1 LISTYELGHQPFGLA
16 EPIAWLRRAGHDVRA
31 LDLAVEQLDEQ
42 AVRDADLV
50 AVYLPM
56 HTATRLA
63 ARLIPRV
70 RQTNPT
76 AHLAAAYG
84 LYAPLQASY
93 LRGLGVNT
101 ILGGEFEEGLTML
114 AAGGRPPSTV
124 SLARLAFLP
133 LLIIWLG
140 IGLWSKVVLIFL
152 GGVFAVIINTEAGVA
167 HIDPRLVE
175 TARAFTASNRQVLI
189 KVVIPAAIPFILAGL
204 RQAVGRV
211 LIMVVVAELYA
222 ATAGLG
228 YLIFQGGA
236 MYDTTQVFAGV
247 TLLAGSGIALNQ
259 ALRLL
264 EQRVAPWLQTRDI

>member
-1 LISTYELGHQPFGLA
+1 VVSLLAADLPQTDAHPKRLQRVLLISTYELGHQPFGLA

-133 LLIIWLG
+133 PDRS
-140 IGLWSKVVLIFL
+140 GLPALDRYGHVRMPDGERRIAGYV
-152 GGVFAVIINTEAGVA
+152 EA
-167 HIDPRLVE
+167 
-175 TARAFTASNRQVLI
+175 
-189 KVVIPAAIPFILAGL
+189 
-204 RQAVGRV
+204 
-211 LIMVVVAELYA
+211 
-222 ATAGLG
+222 
-228 YLIFQGGA
+228 
-236 MYDTTQVFAGV
+236 
-247 TLLAGSGIALNQ
+247 
-259 ALRLL
+259 
-264 EQRVAPWLQTRDI
+264 TRGCKHT